1 MVLFALHNFILHHN
15 PSALEDEFDD
25 EDDDD
30 LEENSDEESIA
41 IREYHNNLALNAFQ
55 SDDQDNV
62 RPRTSRVITTA
73 EKMINDPK
81 YRKYFP

>member
-25 EDDDD
+25 EDDD

-41 IREYHNNLALNAFQ
+41 IREYHNNLASNAFQ
-55 SDDQDNV
+55 SDDQDHV
-62 RPRTSRVITTA
+62 MPRTSRIITTA